1 MLNLIKMPLMVLMP
15 VVIGVLG
22 QVLLKIGM
30 VQIGKYS
37 LMQKGIV
44 LQYIKIIFNPYVF
57 FGLAA
62 YFVGTMFWLYLISR
76 VPLNFAYP
84 LLSLSYVFI
93 AIISIFLFK
102 EQVSVVNWVGIA
114 VIMFG
119 VILVTQGRG

>member
-1 MLNLIKMPLMVLMP
+1 MPLMVLMP